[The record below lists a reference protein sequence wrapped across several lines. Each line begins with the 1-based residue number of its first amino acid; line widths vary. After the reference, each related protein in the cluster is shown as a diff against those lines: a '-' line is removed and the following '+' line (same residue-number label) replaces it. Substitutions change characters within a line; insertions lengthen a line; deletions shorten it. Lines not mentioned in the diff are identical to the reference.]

1 MRRSGGRL
9 AGLLIVAIF
18 GTWLLARGYADYL
31 ARPVPE
37 RALSMNP
44 NQPEA
49 LVAVAERALAAGA
62 LEEAEAAAT
71 RVLYLHPFEGRALRV
86 LGAVAE
92 LGGDRARALA
102 LMRLTESTTPR
113 ESSAQFWLA
122 INALVDKDLDGT
134 LRRLDRLLRF
144 EPETQRKIFPILW
157 VIAFNPVGAGPL
169 GAYLAADP
177 PWRDSFMTGVIG
189 GADSDAALSRL
200 FSAIEAAGGRVT
212 ESELDRLAG
221 RLLARRDWKRLRRL
235 MATMAPDAPTD
246 QIKDGGFDGVG
257 RGPLLGWAIGPKLP
271 GADVLMAA
279 ADGSGNRTLY
289 LAFHD
294 RRVPFRQVSQVL
306 LLPPG
311 RYQLSGRARLQE
323 LQATHGLGWNLS
335 CVGSSAL
342 LGKSERMLGSR
353 DWREFRFS
361 FEVPEVDCGGQVL
374 QLVLDARIAAEQQIA
389 GKAWFDDFSI
399 DALPAP
405 AKPTANA
412 SADIE

>member
-1 MRRSGGRL
+1 MRGSGGRL

-18 GTWLLARGYADYL
+18 GAWLLARGYADYL

-37 RALSMNP
+37 RALSMHP
-44 NQPEA
+44 DQPEA

-62 LEEAEAAAT
+62 LEEAEVAAT
-71 RVLYLHPFEGRALRV
+71 RVLYRHPFEGRALRV

-92 LGGDRARALA
+92 LRGDRDRALA
-102 LMRLTESTTPR
+102 LMRLTEATTPR
-113 ESSAQFWLA
+113 ESAAQFWLA

-157 VIAFNPVGAGPL
+157 VIAYNPVGAGPL

-200 FSAIEAAGGRVT
+200 FRAIEAAGGKLT

-235 MATMAPDAPTD
+235 MATLAPDAPTE
-246 QIKDGGFDGVG
+246 QLKDGGFDGVG

-279 ADGSGNRTLY
+279 ADASGNRTLY

-323 LQATHGLGWNLS
+323 LRTTHGLGWNLS

-353 DWREFRFS
+353 DWREFKFS
-361 FEVPEVDCGGQVL
+361 FEVPQVDCGGQVL
-374 QLVLDARIAAEQQIA
+374 QLVLDARIAAEQHVV
-389 GKAWFDDFSI
+389 GKAWFDDFRI
-399 DALPAP
+399 DALAAP
-405 AKPTANA
+405 AKSAANA
-412 SADIE
+412 TADIE

>member
-1 MRRSGGRL
+1 MRRSSWRL
-9 AGLLIVAIF
+9 AGLLIVAVF
-18 GTWLLARGYADYL
+18 AAWLLIRGYADYL

-37 RALSMNP
+37 RALSMNA

-49 LVAVAERALAAGA
+49 LVAVAERALVAGA
-62 LEEAEAAAT
+62 LGEAEAAAT

-92 LGGDRARALA
+92 LRGDRDRALA
-102 LMRLTESTTPR
+102 LMRLTETTTPR

-144 EPETQRKIFPILW
+144 EPETQRKIFPILG

-177 PWRDSFMTGVIG
+177 PWRDAFMTGVIG

-200 FSAIEAAGGRVT
+200 FRAIEAAGGRIT

-221 RLLARRDWKRLRRL
+221 RLLARRDWKRLHRL
-235 MATMAPDAPTD
+235 LATMAPDAPAG
-246 QIKDGGFDGVG
+246 QVRDGGFDGVG

-279 ADGSGNRTLY
+279 TDGNGNRTLY

-306 LLPPG
+306 LLQPG
-311 RYQLSGRARLQE
+311 RYQFFGRARLQD
-323 LQATHGLGWNLS
+323 LRTANGLGWDLS
-335 CVGSSAL
+335 CVGSSVL
-342 LGKSERMLGSR
+342 LGKSERMLGSH
-353 DWREFRFS
+353 DWRKFSFR
-361 FEVPEVDCGGQVL
+361 FEVPKVDCGAQVL
-374 QLVLDARIAAEQQIA
+374 QLVLDARIAAEQHIV
-389 GKAWFDDFSI
+389 GKAWFDDFRIESMPT
-399 DALPAP
+399 PAE
-405 AKPTANA
+405 ATANA
-412 SADIE
+412 PADIE